1 MPGAELIDRFW
12 EGMVRWATV
21 EQPQI
26 SAERQREYLRELI
39 TEHDSSGQLWDTFQ
53 RAA

>member
-21 EQPQI
+21 EQPLI
-26 SAERQREYLRELI
+26 SAERQREHLRELI
-39 TEHDSSGQLWDTFQ
+39 TEHDPSGQLWTVFET
-53 RAA
+53 AA